1 MKNGFKKVSA
11 MALAVAMILS
21 MTACGGSKQAET
33 TAAATKAAETTAAAK
48 AEETKAAETEAAK
61 AADGEKLKLTLC
73 IGRKNDLSFQQSA
86 YEGAMRVQDELGDKY
101 EVNVVEMG
109 DDTTKWQAA
118 FYDAA
123 DSGADIIVGTGFQ
136 NKENFETI
144 PQEYPDT
151 KFILFDQDVDYSVGD
166 LENVMGVLFDSNQS
180 GFLAGAVAAYY
191 TVSDNAANTDK
202 TVGFV
207 GGVES
212 TTINNFLVG
221 FAEGMH
227 YVDPETKLLTAFVG
241 DFMDT
246 AKAKD
251 LANAQISEGADIIFQ
266 VAGGAGNGVI
276 EAAAEKDGVMA
287 IGVDSDQY
295 KTLEGT
301 NLQSSVIT
309 SSLKRLD
316 NALFKICSDY
326 AKDPASVAFG
336 ETATYGLEDDA
347 VGIVF
352 NDNLT
357 KSIGEENVAKV
368 EEILSKIQSGEI
380 VVSEA
385 AKLSADEIA
394 AIVNNK

>member
-1 MKNGFKKVSA
+1 MRKTLKKAAALTLTAA
-11 MALAVAMILS
+11 MAVS
-21 MTACGGSKQAET
+21 MTACGSSTSET
-33 TAAATKAAETTAAAK
+33 TAAATTAAASAETTAAEA
-48 AEETKAAETEAAK
+48 ADTTAAAETES
-61 AADGEKLKLTLC
+61 GEKLKLTLC

-86 YEGAMRVQDELGDKY
+86 YEGTIMIQEQLGDKY

-123 DSGADIIVGTGFQ
+123 DNGADIIVGTGYQ

-144 PQEYPDT
+144 PLEYPDT
-151 KFILFDQDVDYSVGD
+151 KFILFDQDVDYSIDGLD
-166 LENVMGVLFDSNQS
+166 NVLSVLFDSNQS
-180 GFLAGAVAAYY
+180 GFLAGAVASYY
-191 TVSDNAANTDK
+191 TVGDNAANADK
-202 TVGFV
+202 TIGFV
-207 GGVES
+207 GGIES
-212 TTINNFLVG
+212 TTINDFLVG
-221 FAEGMH
+221 YAEGAH
-227 YVDPETKLLTAFVG
+227 YVDPETKILTAYVG

-251 LANAQISEGADIIFQ
+251 LANAQISEGADIVFQ

-276 EAAAEKDGVMA
+276 EAASEKDGIMA

-295 KTLEGT
+295 EALAGT
-301 NLQSSVIT
+301 NLQASVIT

-326 AKDPASVAFG
+326 AEDQSSVPFG
-336 ETATYGLEDDA
+336 TVATYGLEDNA

-357 KSIGEENVAKV
+357 ASIGEENVAKV

-380 VVSEA
+380 VVSKASE
-385 AKLSADEIA
+385 LTADQISE
-394 AIVNNK
+394 IVNK

>member
-1 MKNGFKKVSA
+1 MRKLLKKAAAVTLTAA
-11 MALAVAMILS
+11 MAASL
-21 MTACGGSKQAET
+21 TACGGSGDGASKETGEAQAAGEN
-33 TAAATKAAETTAAAK
+33 
-48 AEETKAAETEAAK
+48 
-61 AADGEKLKLTLC
+61 GEKIKLTLC

-86 YEGAMRVQDELGDKY
+86 YEGSLRIQEEMGDKY

-123 DSGADIIVGTGFQ
+123 DAGADIVVGTGFQ

-144 PQEYPDT
+144 PKEYPDT
-151 KFILFDQDVDYSVGD
+151 KFILFDQELDFESND
-166 LENVMGVLFDSNQS
+166 LPNTMGVLFDSNQS

-191 TVSDNAANTDK
+191 TTGENAANADK
-202 TVGFV
+202 TIGFV

-212 TTINNFLVG
+212 TTVNNFLVG
-221 FAEGMH
+221 YAEGAK
-227 YVDPETKLLTAFVG
+227 YVDPEIKVLTAYVG
-241 DFMDT
+241 DYMDT

-295 KTLEGT
+295 QALEGS
-301 NLQSSVIT
+301 NLQPAVIT

-316 NALFKICSDY
+316 NALFNICQSY
-326 AKDPASVAFG
+326 AEDPSSVPFG
-336 ETATYGLEDDA
+336 ENVTYGLAEDS

-357 KSIGEENVAKV
+357 NSIGQENVDKV
-368 EEILSKIQSGEI
+368 QEALEKIQVGEIEVTEAAGLSAEEI
-380 VVSEA
+380 
-385 AKLSADEIA
+385 D
-394 AIVNNK
+394 AIVQ

>member
-1 MKNGFKKVSA
+1 MRKLLKKAAAVTLTAA
-11 MALAVAMILS
+11 MAASL
-21 MTACGGSKQAET
+21 TACGGSGDG
-33 TAAATKAAETTAAAK
+33 AAK
-48 AEETKAAETEAAK
+48 ETGEAQAAGE
-61 AADGEKLKLTLC
+61 DGEKIKLTLC
-73 IGRKNDLSFQQSA
+73 VGRKNDLSFQQSA
-86 YEGAMRVQDELGDKY
+86 FEGSERVKKELGDKY

-109 DDTTKWQAA
+109 EDTTKWQAA

-123 DSGADIIVGTGFQ
+123 DAGADIVVGTGFQ

-144 PQEYPDT
+144 PLECPDT
-151 KFILFDQDVDYSVGD
+151 KFILFDQELDCESND
-166 LENVMGVLFDSNQS
+166 LSNTMAVLFDSNQS

-191 TVSDNAANTDK
+191 TTGENAANADK
-202 TVGFV
+202 TIGFV

-212 TTINNFLVG
+212 TTVNNFLVG
-221 FAEGMH
+221 YAEGAK
-227 YVDPETKLLTAFVG
+227 YVDPEIKVLTAYVG
-241 DFMDT
+241 DYNDT

-295 KTLEGT
+295 QALEGS
-301 NLQSSVIT
+301 NLQPAVIT

-316 NALFKICSDY
+316 NALFNICQSY
-326 AKDPASVAFG
+326 AEDPSSVPFG
-336 ETATYGLEDDA
+336 ENVTYGLAEDS

-357 KSIGEENVAKV
+357 NSIGQENVDKV
-368 EEILSKIQSGEI
+368 QEALEKIQAGEIEVTEAAGLSAEEI
-380 VVSEA
+380 
-385 AKLSADEIA
+385 D
-394 AIVNNK
+394 AIVQ

>member
-1 MKNGFKKVSA
+1 MRKLLKKAAAVTLTAA
-11 MALAVAMILS
+11 MAASL
-21 MTACGGSKQAET
+21 TACGGSGDG
-33 TAAATKAAETTAAAK
+33 AAK
-48 AEETKAAETEAAK
+48 ETGEAQAAGE
-61 AADGEKLKLTLC
+61 DGEKIKLTLC
-73 IGRKNDLSFQQSA
+73 VGRKNDLSFQQSA
-86 YEGAMRVQDELGDKY
+86 FEGSERVKKELGDKY

-109 DDTTKWQAA
+109 EDTTKWQAA

-123 DSGADIIVGTGFQ
+123 DAGADIVVGTGFQ

-144 PQEYPDT
+144 PLDYPDT
-151 KFILFDQDVDYSVGD
+151 KFILFDQELDFESND
-166 LENVMGVLFDSNQS
+166 LSNTMAVLFDSNQS

-191 TVSDNAANTDK
+191 TTGENAANADK
-202 TVGFV
+202 TIGFV

-212 TTINNFLVG
+212 TTVNNFLVG
-221 FAEGMH
+221 YAEGAK
-227 YVDPETKLLTAFVG
+227 YVDPEIKVLTAYVG
-241 DFMDT
+241 DYNDT

-295 KTLEGT
+295 QALEGS
-301 NLQSSVIT
+301 NLQPAVIT

-316 NALFKICSDY
+316 NALFNICQSY
-326 AKDPASVAFG
+326 AEDPSSVPFG
-336 ETATYGLEDDA
+336 ENVTYGLAEDS

-357 KSIGEENVAKV
+357 NSIGQENVDKV
-368 EEILSKIQSGEI
+368 QEALEKIQAGEIEVTEAAGLSAEEI
-380 VVSEA
+380 
-385 AKLSADEIA
+385 D
-394 AIVNNK
+394 AIVQ

>member
-1 MKNGFKKVSA
+1 MRKLLKKAAAVTLTAA
-11 MALAVAMILS
+11 MAASL
-21 MTACGGSKQAET
+21 TACGGSGDGEAKET
-33 TAAATKAAETTAAAK
+33 GAAQ
-48 AEETKAAETEAAK
+48 EAGE
-61 AADGEKLKLTLC
+61 DGEKIKLTLC
-73 IGRKNDLSFQQSA
+73 VGRKNDLSFQQSA
-86 YEGAMRVQDELGDKY
+86 FEGSERVKKELGDKY

-109 DDTTKWQAA
+109 EDTTKWQAA

-123 DSGADIIVGTGFQ
+123 DAGADIVVGTGFQ

-144 PQEYPDT
+144 PLEYPDT
-151 KFILFDQDVDYSVGD
+151 KFILFDQELDFESND
-166 LENVMGVLFDSNQS
+166 LSNTMAVLFDSNQS

-191 TVSDNAANTDK
+191 TTGENAANADK
-202 TVGFV
+202 TIGFV

-212 TTINNFLVG
+212 TTVNNFLVG
-221 FAEGMH
+221 YAEGAK
-227 YVDPETKLLTAFVG
+227 YVDPEIKVLTAYVG
-241 DFMDT
+241 DYNDT

-295 KTLEGT
+295 QALEGS
-301 NLQSSVIT
+301 NLQPAVIT

-316 NALFKICSDY
+316 NALFNICQSY
-326 AKDPASVAFG
+326 AEDPSSVPFG
-336 ETATYGLEDDA
+336 ENVTYGLAEDS

-357 KSIGEENVAKV
+357 NSISQENVDKV
-368 EEILSKIQSGEI
+368 QEILGKIQAGEIEVTEAAGLSAEEI
-380 VVSEA
+380 
-385 AKLSADEIA
+385 D
-394 AIVNNK
+394 AIVQ

>member
-1 MKNGFKKVSA
+1 MRKLLKKAAAVTLTAA
-11 MALAVAMILS
+11 MAASL
-21 MTACGGSKQAET
+21 TACGGSGDG
-33 TAAATKAAETTAAAK
+33 AAK
-48 AEETKAAETEAAK
+48 ETGEAQAAGE
-61 AADGEKLKLTLC
+61 DGEKIKLTLC
-73 IGRKNDLSFQQSA
+73 VGRKNDLSFQQSA
-86 YEGAMRVQDELGDKY
+86 FEGSERVKKGLGDKY

-109 DDTTKWQAA
+109 EDTTKWQAA

-123 DSGADIIVGTGFQ
+123 DAGADIVVGTGFQ

-144 PQEYPDT
+144 PLEYPDT
-151 KFILFDQDVDYSVGD
+151 KFILFDQELDFESND
-166 LENVMGVLFDSNQS
+166 LSNTMAVLFDSNQS

-191 TVSDNAANTDK
+191 TTGENAANADK
-202 TVGFV
+202 TIGFV

-212 TTINNFLVG
+212 TTVNNFLVG
-221 FAEGMH
+221 YAEGAK
-227 YVDPETKLLTAFVG
+227 YVDPEIKVLTAYVG
-241 DFMDT
+241 DYNDT

-295 KTLEGT
+295 QALEGS
-301 NLQSSVIT
+301 NLQPAVIT

-316 NALFKICSDY
+316 NALFNICQSY
-326 AKDPASVAFG
+326 AEDPSSVPFG
-336 ETATYGLEDDA
+336 ENVTYGLAEDS

-357 KSIGEENVAKV
+357 NSIGQENVDKV
-368 EEILSKIQSGEI
+368 QEALEKIQAGEIEVTEAAGLSAEEI
-380 VVSEA
+380 
-385 AKLSADEIA
+385 D
-394 AIVNNK
+394 AIVQ

>member
-1 MKNGFKKVSA
+1 MRKLLKKAAAVTLTAA
-11 MALAVAMILS
+11 MAASL
-21 MTACGGSKQAET
+21 TACGGSGDG
-33 TAAATKAAETTAAAK
+33 AAK
-48 AEETKAAETEAAK
+48 ETGEAQAAGE
-61 AADGEKLKLTLC
+61 DGEKIKLTLC
-73 IGRKNDLSFQQSA
+73 VGRKNDLSFQQSA
-86 YEGAMRVQDELGDKY
+86 FEGSERVKKELGDKY

-109 DDTTKWQAA
+109 EDTTKWQAA

-123 DSGADIIVGTGFQ
+123 DAGADIVVGTGFQ

-144 PQEYPDT
+144 PLEYPDT
-151 KFILFDQDVDYSVGD
+151 KFILFDQELDFESND
-166 LENVMGVLFDSNQS
+166 LSNTMAVLFDSNQS

-191 TVSDNAANTDK
+191 TTGENAANADK
-202 TVGFV
+202 TIGFV

-212 TTINNFLVG
+212 TTVNNFLVG
-221 FAEGMH
+221 YAEGAK
-227 YVDPETKLLTAFVG
+227 YVDLEIKVLTAYVG
-241 DFMDT
+241 DYNDT

-295 KTLEGT
+295 QALEGS
-301 NLQSSVIT
+301 NLQPAVIT

-316 NALFKICSDY
+316 NALFNICQSY
-326 AKDPASVAFG
+326 AEDPSSVPFG
-336 ETATYGLEDDA
+336 ENVTYGLAEDS

-357 KSIGEENVAKV
+357 NSIGQENVDKV
-368 EEILSKIQSGEI
+368 QEALEKIQAGEIEVTEAAGLSAEEI
-380 VVSEA
+380 
-385 AKLSADEIA
+385 D
-394 AIVNNK
+394 AIVQ

>member
-1 MKNGFKKVSA
+1 MKTLFRKAAALSLTAVMAVS
-11 MALAVAMILS
+11 LA
-21 MTACGGSKQAET
+21 ACGSGTGSET
-33 TAAATKAAETTAAAK
+33 TAAGSVADSGAAQ
-48 AEETKAAETEAAK
+48 ETKAAGETK

-73 IGRKNDLSFQQSA
+73 IGRKTDLSFQQSA
-86 YEGAMRVQDELGDKY
+86 YEGTVRIQEELGDKY
-101 EVNVVEMG
+101 EVKVVEMG

-144 PQEYPDT
+144 PLEYPDT
-151 KFILFDQDVDYSVGD
+151 KFILFDQDVDYSSGD
-166 LENVMGVLFDSNQS
+166 LGNVLTVLFDSNQS

-191 TVSDNAANTDK
+191 TTGENAANTDK
-202 TVGFV
+202 TIGFV
-207 GGVES
+207 GGTES
-212 TTINNFLVG
+212 TMINNFLVG
-221 FAEGMH
+221 YAEGAK
-227 YVDPETKLLTAFVG
+227 YVDPDTKILTAFVG
-241 DFMDT
+241 DFNDT

-251 LANAQISEGADIIFQ
+251 LTNAQISESADIVFQ

-287 IGVDSDQY
+287 VGVDSDQFAA
-295 KTLEGT
+295 LAGS

-326 AKDPASVAFG
+326 AEDAAKVPFG
-336 ETATYGLEDDA
+336 TTATYGLVDDA

-352 NDNLT
+352 NENLT
-357 KSIGEENVAKV
+357 KSIGEENVTKV
-368 EEILSKIQSGEI
+368 KEILGKIQSGEI
-380 VVSEA
+380 KVSSA
-385 AKLSADEIA
+385 ADLSADEIK
-394 AIVNNK
+394 AIVNK

>member
-1 MKNGFKKVSA
+1 MRKLLKKAAAVTLTAA
-11 MALAVAMILS
+11 MAASL
-21 MTACGGSKQAET
+21 TACGGSGDG
-33 TAAATKAAETTAAAK
+33 AAK
-48 AEETKAAETEAAK
+48 ETGEAQAAGE
-61 AADGEKLKLTLC
+61 DGEKIKLTLC
-73 IGRKNDLSFQQSA
+73 VGRKNDLSFQQSA
-86 YEGAMRVQDELGDKY
+86 FEGSERVKKELGDKY

-109 DDTTKWQAA
+109 EDTTKWQAA

-123 DSGADIIVGTGFQ
+123 DAGADIVVGTGFQ

-144 PQEYPDT
+144 PLEYPDT
-151 KFILFDQDVDYSVGD
+151 KFILFDQELDFESND
-166 LENVMGVLFDSNQS
+166 LSNTMAVLFDSNQS

-191 TVSDNAANTDK
+191 TTGENAANADK
-202 TVGFV
+202 TIGFV

-212 TTINNFLVG
+212 TTVNNFLVG
-221 FAEGMH
+221 YAEGAK
-227 YVDPETKLLTAFVG
+227 YVDPENKVLTAYVG
-241 DFMDT
+241 DYNDT

-295 KTLEGT
+295 QALEGS
-301 NLQSSVIT
+301 NLQPAVIT

-316 NALFKICSDY
+316 NALFNICQSY
-326 AKDPASVAFG
+326 AEDPSSVPFG
-336 ETATYGLEDDA
+336 ENVTYGLAEDS

-357 KSIGEENVAKV
+357 NSIGQENVDKV
-368 EEILSKIQSGEI
+368 QEALEKIQAGEIEVTEAAGLSAEEI
-380 VVSEA
+380 
-385 AKLSADEIA
+385 D
-394 AIVNNK
+394 AIVQ

>member
-1 MKNGFKKVSA
+1 MKKLFKRAAAISLSAA
-11 MALAVAMILS
+11 MAFSLA
-21 MTACGGSKQAET
+21 ACGGS
-33 TAAATKAAETTAAAK
+33 
-48 AEETKAAETEAAK
+48 AEETKAPAGNEAAGET
-61 AADGEKLKLTLC
+61 AAEGETKGAATNNGEKLKLTLC

-86 YEGAMRVQDELGDKY
+86 YEGTLRIQEELGDKY

-144 PQEYPDT
+144 PLEYPDT
-151 KFILFDQDVDYSVGD
+151 KFILFDQDVDYSSGD
-166 LENVMGVLFDSNQS
+166 LGNVLTVLFDSNQS

-191 TVSDNAANTDK
+191 TTGENAANTDK
-202 TVGFV
+202 TIGFV
-207 GGVES
+207 GGTES

-221 FAEGMH
+221 FAEGAK
-227 YVDPETKLLTAFVG
+227 YVDPEMKIMTAFVG

-251 LANAQISEGADIIFQ
+251 LANAQISDGADIVFQ

-295 KTLEGT
+295 KTLEGS
-301 NLQSSVIT
+301 NLQASVIT

-326 AKDPASVAFG
+326 VTDSSKVPFG
-336 ETATYGLEDDA
+336 TTATYGLEDDA

-368 EEILSKIQSGEI
+368 EEILGKIQKGEI
-380 VVSEA
+380 TVS
-385 AKLSADEIA
+385 SASDLTNDEIKE
-394 AIVNNK
+394 IVNK

>member
-1 MKNGFKKVSA
+1 MRKLLKKAAAVTLTAA
-11 MALAVAMILS
+11 MAASL
-21 MTACGGSKQAET
+21 TACGGSGDG
-33 TAAATKAAETTAAAK
+33 AAK
-48 AEETKAAETEAAK
+48 ETGEAQAAGE
-61 AADGEKLKLTLC
+61 DGEKIKLTLC
-73 IGRKNDLSFQQSA
+73 VGRKNDLSFQQSA
-86 YEGAMRVQDELGDKY
+86 FEGSERVKKELGDKY

-109 DDTTKWQAA
+109 EDTTKWQAA

-123 DSGADIIVGTGFQ
+123 DAGADIVVGTGFQ

-144 PQEYPDT
+144 PLEYPDT
-151 KFILFDQDVDYSVGD
+151 KFILFDQELDFESND
-166 LENVMGVLFDSNQS
+166 LSNTMAVLFDSNQS

-191 TVSDNAANTDK
+191 TTGENAANADK
-202 TVGFV
+202 TIGFV

-212 TTINNFLVG
+212 TTVNNFLVG
-221 FAEGMH
+221 YAEGAK
-227 YVDPETKLLTAFVG
+227 YVDPEIKVLTAYVG
-241 DFMDT
+241 DYNDT

-295 KTLEGT
+295 QALEGS
-301 NLQSSVIT
+301 NLQPAVIT

-316 NALFKICSDY
+316 NALFNICQSY
-326 AKDPASVAFG
+326 AEDPSSVPFG
-336 ETATYGLEDDA
+336 ENVTYGLAEDS

-357 KSIGEENVAKV
+357 NSIGQENVDKV
-368 EEILSKIQSGEI
+368 QEALEKIQAGEIEVTEAAGLSAEEI
-380 VVSEA
+380 
-385 AKLSADEIA
+385 D
-394 AIVNNK
+394 AIVQ

>member
-1 MKNGFKKVSA
+1 MKKTMRKVSA
-11 MALAVAMILS
+11 VALTAAMVLS
-21 MTACGGSKQAET
+21 MTACGGSTEQ
-33 TAAATKAAETTAAAK
+33 TKAAETTAAAT
-48 AEETKAAETEAAK
+48 ETTAAAAATETTAAEAT
-61 AADGEKLKLTLC
+61 GEKLKLTLC

-86 YEGAMRVQDELGDKY
+86 YEGTLMIQDQLSDKY
-101 EVNVVEMG
+101 DVTVVEMG

-144 PQEYPDT
+144 PLEYPDT
-151 KFILFDQDVDYSVGD
+151 KFILFDQDVDYSIDGLD
-166 LENVMGVLFDSNQS
+166 NVLSVLFDANQS

-191 TVSDNAANTDK
+191 TTGENALNADK
-202 TVGFV
+202 TIGFV
-207 GGVES
+207 GGMDGVS
-212 TTINNFLVG
+212 INNFLVG
-221 FAEGMH
+221 YAEGAH
-227 YVDPETKLLTAFVG
+227 YVDKDIKVLRAYVG
-241 DFMDT
+241 DFVDT

-251 LANAQISEGADIIFQ
+251 LTNAQVSEGADIVFQ

-287 IGVDSDQY
+287 IGVDADQF

-316 NALFKICSDY
+316 NALFKICKDY
-326 AKDPASVAFG
+326 AEDPSSVPFG
-336 ETATYGLEDDA
+336 SVATYGLPEDA

-357 KSIGEENVAKV
+357 ASIGEENVAKV
-368 EEILSKIQSGEI
+368 EEILAKIQSGEI
-380 VVSEA
+380 TVSNA
-385 AKLSADEIA
+385 ADLTADEID
-394 AIVNNK
+394 AIVNN

>member
-1 MKNGFKKVSA
+1 MKKLLKKAAAVTLTAA
-11 MALAVAMILS
+11 MAASL
-21 MTACGGSKQAET
+21 TACGGGSGE
-33 TAAATKAAETTAAAK
+33 
-48 AEETKAAETEAAK
+48 EAAK
-61 AADGEKLKLTLC
+61 GTGEAQEAGESGEKIKLTLC

-86 YEGAMRVQDELGDKY
+86 FEGSERVKNELGDKY

-123 DSGADIIVGTGFQ
+123 DAGADIVVGTGFQ

-144 PQEYPDT
+144 PLEYPDT
-151 KFILFDQDVDYSVGD
+151 KFILFDQDLDFESND
-166 LENVMGVLFDSNQS
+166 LSNAMAVLFESNQS

-191 TVSDNAANTDK
+191 TTGENAANADK
-202 TVGFV
+202 TIGFV

-212 TTINNFLVG
+212 TTVNNFLVG
-221 FAEGMH
+221 YAEGAKF
-227 YVDPETKLLTAFVG
+227 VDPEIKVLTAYVG
-241 DFMDT
+241 DYMDT

-295 KTLEGT
+295 QALEGS
-301 NLQSSVIT
+301 NLQSAVIT

-316 NALFKICSDY
+316 NALFNICKSY
-326 AKDPASVAFG
+326 AEDPSSVPFG
-336 ETATYGLEDDA
+336 ENVTYGLAEDS

-357 KSIGEENVAKV
+357 NSISQENVDKV
-368 EEILSKIQSGEI
+368 QEILGKIQAGEIEVTEAAGLSAEEI
-380 VVSEA
+380 
-385 AKLSADEIA
+385 D
-394 AIVNNK
+394 AIVQ

>member
-1 MKNGFKKVSA
+1 MKKVLRKVSA
-11 MALAVAMILS
+11 VALTAAMVAS
-21 MTACGGSKQAET
+21 MTACGGSKTETT
-33 TAAATKAAETTAAAK
+33 TAAAETTVAETKAEAAETTAAA
-48 AEETKAAETEAAK
+48 AEAT
-61 AADGEKLKLTLC
+61 GEKLKLTLC

-86 YEGAMRVQDELGDKY
+86 YEGSVRIQEELGDKY

-123 DSGADIIVGTGFQ
+123 DAGADIIVGTGFQ

-144 PQEYPDT
+144 PLEYPDT
-151 KFILFDQDVDYSVGD
+151 KFILFDQDVDYSIGGLD
-166 LENVMGVLFDSNQS
+166 NVLSVLFDSNQS

-191 TVSDNAANTDK
+191 TTGENAANADK
-202 TVGFV
+202 TIGFV

-221 FAEGMH
+221 YAEGAR
-227 YVDPETKLLTAFVG
+227 YVDADTKLLTAYVG

-251 LANAQISEGADIIFQ
+251 LANAQISEGADIVFQ

-276 EAAAEKDGVMA
+276 EAAAEKEGVMA

-295 KTLEGT
+295 QTLEGT

-326 AKDPASVAFG
+326 VNDPSSVPFG
-336 ETATYGLEDDA
+336 TVATYGLEDNA

-357 KSIGEENVAKV
+357 ASIGEENVAKV
-368 EEILSKIQSGEI
+368 EEILGKIQSGEI

-385 AKLSADEIA
+385 AELTADEIA
-394 AIVNNK
+394 AIINK

>member
-1 MKNGFKKVSA
+1 MRKLLKKAAAVTLTAA
-11 MALAVAMILS
+11 MAASL
-21 MTACGGSKQAET
+21 TACGGSGDG
-33 TAAATKAAETTAAAK
+33 AAK
-48 AEETKAAETEAAK
+48 ETGEAQAAGE
-61 AADGEKLKLTLC
+61 DGEKIKLTLC
-73 IGRKNDLSFQQSA
+73 VGRKNDLSFQQSEF
-86 YEGAMRVQDELGDKY
+86 EGSERVKKELGDKY

-109 DDTTKWQAA
+109 EDTTKWQAA

-123 DSGADIIVGTGFQ
+123 DAGADIVVGTGFQ

-144 PQEYPDT
+144 PLEYPDT
-151 KFILFDQDVDYSVGD
+151 KFILFDQELDFESND
-166 LENVMGVLFDSNQS
+166 LSNTMAVLFDSNQS

-191 TVSDNAANTDK
+191 TTGENAANADK
-202 TVGFV
+202 TIGFV

-212 TTINNFLVG
+212 TTVNNFLVG
-221 FAEGMH
+221 YAEGAK
-227 YVDPETKLLTAFVG
+227 YVDPEIKVLTAYVG
-241 DFMDT
+241 DYNDT

-295 KTLEGT
+295 QALEGS
-301 NLQSSVIT
+301 NLQPAVIT

-316 NALFKICSDY
+316 NALFNICQSY
-326 AKDPASVAFG
+326 AEDPSSVPFG
-336 ETATYGLEDDA
+336 ENVTYGLAEDS

-357 KSIGEENVAKV
+357 NSIGQENVDKV
-368 EEILSKIQSGEI
+368 QEALEKIQAGEIEVTEAAGLSAEEI
-380 VVSEA
+380 
-385 AKLSADEIA
+385 D
-394 AIVNNK
+394 AIVQ

>member
-1 MKNGFKKVSA
+1 MKKTIKRAAALTLTAA
-11 MALAVAMILS
+11 MVAS
-21 MTACGGSKQAET
+21 MTACGGGAAE
-33 TAAATKAAETTAAAK
+33 TKAAETTAAAK
-48 AEETKAAETEAAK
+48 AEAATTAAPAAEA
-61 AADGEKLKLTLC
+61 GEKIKLTLC

-86 YEGAMRVQDELGDKY
+86 YEGTVLVQEQLGDKY

-123 DSGADIIVGTGFQ
+123 DAGADIIVGTGYQ

-144 PQEYPDT
+144 PLEYPDT
-151 KFILFDQDVDYSVGD
+151 KFILFDQDVDYSIDGLD
-166 LENVMGVLFDSNQS
+166 NVLSVLFDSNQS

-191 TVSDNAANTDK
+191 TTNENALNADK
-202 TVGFV
+202 TIGFV
-207 GGVES
+207 GGIDGVS
-212 TTINNFLVG
+212 INDFLVG
-221 FAEGMH
+221 YAEGAR
-227 YVDPETKLLTAFVG
+227 YVDEEVKVLRAYVG
-241 DFMDT
+241 DFVDT

-251 LANAQISEGADIIFQ
+251 LTNAQVSEGADIVFQ

-295 KTLEGT
+295 AVLEGT

-316 NALFKICSDY
+316 NALLKICTDY
-326 AKDPASVAFG
+326 ANDAASVPFG
-336 ETATYGLEDDA
+336 SVATYGLPENA

-352 NDNLT
+352 NENLAA
-357 KSIGEENVAKV
+357 SIGEENVAKV
-368 EEILSKIQSGEI
+368 EELLGKIQSGEI
-380 VVSEA
+380 TVSKA
-385 AKLSADEIA
+385 SALTADEIN
-394 AIVNNK
+394 AIVNN

>member
-1 MKNGFKKVSA
+1 MRKSWKIASA
-11 MALAVAMILS
+11 LLLTALTGAALIG
-21 MTACGGSKQAET
+21 CGGSSET
-33 TAAATKAAETTAAAK
+33 SQTEAAATEAAVTEAAAD
-48 AEETKAAETEAAK
+48 AGASAETEAA
-61 AADGEKLKLTLC
+61 AAATDGEKIKLTLC

-86 YEGAMRVQDELGDKY
+86 YEGTVRIEQELGDKY
-101 EVNVVEMG
+101 DVTVVEMG
-109 DDTTKWQAA
+109 DETTKWEAA

-136 NKENFETI
+136 NKGNFETI
-144 PQEYPDT
+144 PLDYPDT
-151 KFILFDQDVDYSVGD
+151 KFILFDQDVDYSIGGLD
-166 LENVMGVLFDSNQS
+166 NVLTVLFQSNQS
-180 GFLAGAVAAYY
+180 GYLAGAVAAYY
-191 TVSDNAANTDK
+191 TVGENAANEDRTI
-202 TVGFV
+202 GFV
-207 GGVES
+207 GGTES
-212 TTINNFLVG
+212 TTIHEFLVG
-221 FAEGMH
+221 YAEGAK
-227 YVDPETKLLTAFVG
+227 YVDPDIKILTAYVG

-251 LANAQISEGADIIFQ
+251 LANAQISEGADIVFQ

-295 KTLEGT
+295 EALAGS
-301 NLQSSVIT
+301 NLQSAVIT

-326 AKDPASVAFG
+326 AEDPSSVPFG
-336 ETATYGLEDDA
+336 TTATYGLEDDA

-357 KSIGEENVAKV
+357 QSIGEENVAKV
-368 EEILSKIQSGEI
+368 EELLGKIQSGEI

-385 AKLSADEIA
+385 GDLSAEEIS
-394 AIVNNK
+394 AIVNQ

>member
-1 MKNGFKKVSA
+1 MRKLLKKAAAVTLTAA
-11 MALAVAMILS
+11 MAASL
-21 MTACGGSKQAET
+21 TACGGSGDG
-33 TAAATKAAETTAAAK
+33 AAK
-48 AEETKAAETEAAK
+48 ETGEAQAAGE
-61 AADGEKLKLTLC
+61 DGEKIKLTLC
-73 IGRKNDLSFQQSA
+73 VGRKNDLSFQQSA
-86 YEGAMRVQDELGDKY
+86 FEGSERVKEELGDKY

-109 DDTTKWQAA
+109 EDTTKWQAA

-123 DSGADIIVGTGFQ
+123 DAGADIVVGTGFQ

-144 PQEYPDT
+144 PLEYPDT
-151 KFILFDQDVDYSVGD
+151 KFILFDQELDFESND
-166 LENVMGVLFDSNQS
+166 LSNTMAVLFDSNQS

-191 TVSDNAANTDK
+191 TTGENAANADK
-202 TVGFV
+202 TIGFV

-212 TTINNFLVG
+212 TTVNNFLVG
-221 FAEGMH
+221 YAEGAK
-227 YVDPETKLLTAFVG
+227 YVDPEIKVLTAYVG
-241 DFMDT
+241 DYNDT

-295 KTLEGT
+295 QALEGS
-301 NLQSSVIT
+301 NLQPAVIT

-316 NALFKICSDY
+316 NALFNICQSY
-326 AKDPASVAFG
+326 AEDPSSVPFG
-336 ETATYGLEDDA
+336 ENVTYGLAEDS

-357 KSIGEENVAKV
+357 NSIGQENVDKV
-368 EEILSKIQSGEI
+368 QEALEKIQAGEIEVTEAAGLSAEEI
-380 VVSEA
+380 
-385 AKLSADEIA
+385 D
-394 AIVNNK
+394 AIVQ

>member
-1 MKNGFKKVSA
+1 MKKTLKKAAALTLTAA
-11 MALAVAMILS
+11 MVAS
-21 MTACGGSKQAET
+21 MTACGGGE
-33 TAAATKAAETTAAAK
+33 TKAAETTAAAK
-48 AEETKAAETEAAK
+48 AEAAATTAAAAES
-61 AADGEKLKLTLC
+61 GEKIKLTLC

-86 YEGAMRVQDELGDKY
+86 YEGTVMVQEQLGDKY

-123 DSGADIIVGTGFQ
+123 DAGADIIVGTGFQ

-144 PQEYPDT
+144 PLEYPDT
-151 KFILFDQDVDYSVGD
+151 KFILFDQDVDYSIDGLD
-166 LENVMGVLFDSNQS
+166 NVLSVLFDSNQS

-191 TVSDNAANTDK
+191 TTSEKALNADK
-202 TVGFV
+202 TIGFV
-207 GGVES
+207 GGMDGVS
-212 TTINNFLVG
+212 INDFLVG
-221 FAEGMH
+221 YAEGAR
-227 YVDPETKLLTAFVG
+227 YVDEEIKVLRAYVG
-241 DFMDT
+241 DFVDT

-251 LANAQISEGADIIFQ
+251 LTNAQVSEGADIVFQ

-295 KTLEGT
+295 AVLEGT

-316 NALFKICSDY
+316 NALFKICKDY
-326 AKDPASVAFG
+326 ANDASSVPFG
-336 ETATYGLEDDA
+336 SVATYGLPEDA

-352 NDNLT
+352 NDNL
-357 KSIGEENVAKV
+357 KASIGEENVAKV
-368 EEILSKIQSGEI
+368 EELLTKIQSGEI
-380 VVSEA
+380 TVSKA
-385 AKLSADEIA
+385 SALTADEIN
-394 AIVNNK
+394 AIVNN